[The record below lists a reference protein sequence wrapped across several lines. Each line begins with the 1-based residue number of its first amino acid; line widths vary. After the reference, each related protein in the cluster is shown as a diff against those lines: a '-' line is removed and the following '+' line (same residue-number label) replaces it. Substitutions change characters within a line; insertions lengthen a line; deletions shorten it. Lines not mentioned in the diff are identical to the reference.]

1 MWPDIFLVEIK
12 GNYMVKNEFKR
23 RSDSLKEA
31 PPSLNQVIP
40 TDKTKDASAT
50 HHSGGKPKKRLA
62 KTNGAQ
68 KKSWINLDPATV
80 APEPEKTSSERP
92 DDTDLE
98 RRVLAHERILQT
110 LIAHMAETQPKFLLR
125 LTDTFCVPMKMERH
139 EQDYTDTDSYAEEF
153 IRSVAG
159 LGEKSAKKA
168 SKRVKNSQSR
178 YLPSAGRES
187 IKIAPSPFH
196 IKHEGGVWRVGK
208 NGHFHADYS
217 REGDAWAAVGGPLI
231 GTVQST

>member
-1 MWPDIFLVEIK
+1 MA
-12 GNYMVKNEFKR
+12 KNEFGR
-23 RSDSLKEA
+23 RSDSLEEMPA
-31 PPSLNQVIP
+31 SLNQVRP
-40 TDKTKDASAT
+40 ANKLKDASAT
-50 HHSGGKPKKRLA
+50 QNSVGKSDKNSANR
-62 KTNGAQ
+62 AQ
-68 KKSWINLDPATV
+68 KKSWINLDHATV
-80 APEPEKTSSERP
+80 APELERTSTARP

-110 LIAHMAETQPKFLLR
+110 LIAHMAETEPKLLLR
-125 LTDTFCVPMKMERH
+125 LTDTFCVPMKLERH

-159 LGEKSAKKA
+159 LGEKSAKKT
-168 SKRVKNSQSR
+168 SKKLKNSKSR
-178 YLPSAGRES
+178 YLPSAGRKS

-196 IKHEGGVWRVGK
+196 IKHEGGVWRVSK

-217 REGDAWAAVGGPLI
+217 KEEDAWAAVGGPLI

>member
-1 MWPDIFLVEIK
+1 MGPNIFSVEIK
-12 GNYMVKNEFKR
+12 GIYMVKNEFGR
-23 RSDSLKEA
+23 GNDSLEEV

-40 TDKTKDASAT
+40 DDKTKGASAT
-50 HHSGGKPKKRLA
+50 RHSGGKTKKKLA
-62 KTNGAQ
+62 KTNGPQ
-68 KKSWINLDPATV
+68 KKRWINLNHATV
-80 APEPEKTSSERP
+80 APEPEQIWTVRP

-110 LIAHMAETQPKFLLR
+110 LIAHKAETEPKFLSR
-125 LTDTFCVPMKMERH
+125 LTDTFCLPMKLERL

-153 IRSVAG
+153 IRSVVG
-159 LGEKSAKKA
+159 LGEKPAKKA
-168 SKRVKNSQSR
+168 SKSELRH
-178 YLPSAGRES
+178 LTSAGSKS

-196 IKHEGGVWRVGK
+196 IKHEGGVWRVSK

-217 REGDAWAAVGGPLI
+217 KEEDAWAAVGGPLV

>member
-1 MWPDIFLVEIK
+1 MA
-12 GNYMVKNEFKR
+12 KNEFGR

-40 TDKTKDASAT
+40 ADKTKGPSTT
-50 HHSGGKPKKRLA
+50 HRSVGRRDERLA
-62 KTNGAQ
+62 KTKRAQ
-68 KKSWINLDPATV
+68 KKRWINLDHATG
-80 APEPEKTSSERP
+80 APEPERTSTARP

-110 LIAHMAETQPKFLLR
+110 LIAHMAETEPKFLLR
-125 LTDTFCVPMKMERH
+125 LTDTFCLPMKMERH

-153 IRSVAG
+153 IRSVIG
-159 LGEKSAKKA
+159 LGRKSAKKA
-168 SKRVKNSQSR
+168 SKRVKKSQSR
-178 YLPSAGRES
+178 YLPSSVRKS

-196 IKHEGGVWRVGK
+196 IEHEGGVWRVSK
-208 NGHFHADYS
+208 NGHFLADYS
-217 REGDAWAAVGGPLI
+217 KEEDAWADVGGPLI